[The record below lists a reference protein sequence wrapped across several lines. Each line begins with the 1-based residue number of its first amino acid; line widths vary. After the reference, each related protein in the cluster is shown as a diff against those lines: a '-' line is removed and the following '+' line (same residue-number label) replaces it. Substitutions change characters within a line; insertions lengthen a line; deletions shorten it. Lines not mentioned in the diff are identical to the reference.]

1 MRSLYRKLILP
12 LAAIAALGSASCGG
26 NSDEEILRK
35 EREESGSGV
44 VGPRNSY
51 LPELESSLP
60 GIDLPNL
67 EEEPISV
74 FGEIPMEPFSLVSEP
89 TAEEKPIVPETVVT
103 APAIVNQSP
112 KVTWT
117 YNPNYSF
124 DEIDGLRDGRV
135 DFFKVQRGNPIHG
148 GIEALARNANTRLTS
163 AQITDLVDDVM
174 IFRNGR
180 EVSIRPEQLRPG
192 DAVYFSNAIQDAV
205 YGRKLEQKVEADAT
219 PTVVPI
225 RELTTMDLNG
235 DNVLDYADFNLF
247 LDRYSQDPDANV
259 NDFDKDSDP
268 VGILDYFGFVD
279 KFGEAGKISQDRE
292 DGFNDSFISTYESW
306 KALSAKDKEATPR
319 RNLLSAYKLSTGSFD
334 GGASYD
340 RLFDNGFGLGA
351 EAGRSNDNLRLLGRL
366 SYGNDD
372 FRAGVGL
379 GHTYVDGKKSIT
391 GGPYFQFQVP
401 HFATDR
407 VYGEVGADIWDVG
420 EWRRQV
426 MENGNGNDATRDYGE
441 ARVGIGVRF

>member
-1 MRSLYRKLILP
+1 
-12 LAAIAALGSASCGG
+12 
-26 NSDEEILRK
+26 
-35 EREESGSGV
+35 
-44 VGPRNSY
+44 
-51 LPELESSLP
+51 
-60 GIDLPNL
+60 
-67 EEEPISV
+67 
-74 FGEIPMEPFSLVSEP
+74 
-89 TAEEKPIVPETVVT
+89 
-103 APAIVNQSP
+103 
-112 KVTWT
+112 
-117 YNPNYSF
+117 
-124 DEIDGLRDGRV
+124 
-135 DFFKVQRGNPIHG
+135 
-148 GIEALARNANTRLTS
+148 
-163 AQITDLVDDVM
+163 M